1 MKLPVSGKVVLLS
14 LNANNLICSFA
25 GKSKKKK
32 KIQKKSYSMALRMVP
47 LGKGL

>member
-32 KIQKKSYSMALRMVP
+32 IQKKSYSMALRMVP